1 VLKNQIFIDDF
12 VRPLADMGQ
21 EAKKICKLSIPSRSI
36 GRSVAESPDCL
47 VFTLNLF
54 TILHPAV

>member
-1 VLKNQIFIDDF
+1 
-12 VRPLADMGQ
+12 LADMGQ